1 MWASGFFIENSNKLI
16 IVIDANSERLFLL
29 LENDGR
35 NCEEIHPNT
44 KIQYIIYGGELI
56 TINPVGEEDSLK
68 KEIRKIL
75 KGHGKDFD
83 DGVYRLKVI
92 DVTTCNSNKICVY

>member
-1 MWASGFFIENSNKLI
+1 MLI
-16 IVIDANSERLFLL
+16 PKALPAAGKRRQELRRDSSKHKDPVHH
-29 LENDGR
+29 G
-35 NCEEIHPNT
+35 
-44 KIQYIIYGGELI
+44 QGELI